1 MKYSLDLRE
10 SLVYHCRYGDM
21 ASEFDPSVAAKPQS
35 PGWRFWAAF
44 GTLAVNNLA
53 AALDATM
60 LSVALPVSINKVR
73 V

>member
-1 MKYSLDLRE
+1 
-10 SLVYHCRYGDM
+10 M